1 MHVVPALSPPEA
13 TVSVSVPA
21 FSAHVPSLL
30 VNTSAG
36 LDVTASV
43 PSTVCVPVR
52 PVMVMVEPAA
62 MSTDP
67 VMLTVIVLLDDTSGL
82 LWPTPPS

>member
-1 MHVVPALSPPEA
+1 
-13 TVSVSVPA
+13 
-21 FSAHVPSLL
+21 
-30 VNTSAG
+30 
-36 LDVTASV
+36 
-43 PSTVCVPVR
+43 
-52 PVMVMVEPAA
+52 MVEPAA